1 MINELYA
8 YAFCNEE
15 ISNIENY
22 KEALEDENE
31 TWVCHHK
38 LELHNDYRNTVEEM
52 KLMNLYYN
60 RPACELIFMRRG
72 EHTTLHCKGKSLS
85 EEHKANLSKAH
96 LGNSGYWTGKKR
108 IFTEEHKANLSKA
121 MKLYRNR
128 KY

>member
-15 ISNIENY
+15 ISNIEKY